1 MYLLISA
8 MKWIDLW
15 GDGEGMTKAYDK
27 ELREKL
33 LGKNGRKL
41 PELWLTAVR
50 EAPFTYAYKLVEPA
64 ELAGSV
70 GQLHK
75 RAEWV
80 DFWKQPQVPWRIET
94 ANRKPKGL
102 GIQHDY
108 PVRIHFDSAVDVLR
122 YLGEA
127 KDFRVFC
134 QRVEKIKADYPAV
147 LPVCVMVREKILA
160 DEHMA
165 EMIYRIAQ
173 YFSGTPKTN
182 CYLRELDI
190 PYVDTKFLEDNQ
202 KLTAAVFF
210 AVRPELEGKTFDDFC
225 CALSLTKSAPSP
237 NIYVRSLD
245 ARKTFAGLREIVVTA
260 QQLAKLDLAFGRV
273 FITENKINGY
283 VFPEVED
290 GLILFGAGNG
300 ILSDLQ
306 EIPWLKNQ
314 SALWYWGDMD
324 RNGFA
329 ILARV
334 RQKYPQ
340 VKSFLMAKD
349 IAARY
354 RHFMVA
360 DTGNELAMPD
370 RLTGE
375 EQACWQYLTCQPA
388 AANRLEQEKVPS
400 FEVRAALKRL
410 LGQEGGK

>member
-1 MYLLISA
+1 
-8 MKWIDLW
+8 
-15 GDGEGMTKAYDK
+15 MTKAYDE
-27 ELREKL
+27 ELRAKL

-41 PELWLTAVR
+41 PALWLTAIR
-50 EAPFTYAYKLVEPA
+50 EEPYSYACKLTEPEA
-64 ELAGSV
+64 LASSV

-80 DFWKQPQVPWRIET
+80 AFWKKSQAPWRVET

-108 PVRIHFDSAVDVLR
+108 PVRVHFDTAIDVLR
-122 YLGEA
+122 YLGEE
-127 KDFRVFC
+127 KKFQLFC
-134 QRVEKIKADYPAV
+134 QRVEKIKVDYPAL
-147 LPVCVMVREKILA
+147 LPACVAVRDKILA
-160 DEHMA
+160 DDHMA
-165 EMIYRIAQ
+165 AAIYQIAR
-173 YFSGTPKTN
+173 YFAGTPKTD

-190 PYVDTKFLEDNQ
+190 PYVDTKFIEDNP

-210 AVRPELEGKTFDDFC
+210 AVRPEFTGKTFDDFC
-225 CALSLTKSAPSP
+225 QALSLTKSAPSP

-260 QQLAKLDLAFGRV
+260 QQLAKLDLNFSRV

-306 EIPWLKNQ
+306 EIPWLKKQ
-314 SALWYWGDMD
+314 SFLWYWGDMD

-340 VKSFLMAKD
+340 VKSFLMEQEL
-349 IAARY
+349 AARY

-360 DTGNELAMPD
+360 DTGNKLAMPEA
-370 RLTGE
+370 LTGE
-375 EQACWQYLTCQPA
+375 EQACWQYLTCQSA
-388 AANRLEQEKVPS
+388 KANRLEQEKIPL
-400 FEVRAALKRL
+400 FEVKAALRHL
-410 LGQEGGK
+410 LSEDIDESGQAVK

>member
-1 MYLLISA
+1 
-8 MKWIDLW
+8 
-15 GDGEGMTKAYDK
+15 MTKAYDE
-27 ELREKL
+27 ELRAKL

-41 PELWLTAVR
+41 PALWLTALR
-50 EAPFTYAYKLVEPA
+50 EEPFSYSYKLTEPD
-64 ELAGSV
+64 ELASSV

-75 RAEWV
+75 RAEWAA
-80 DFWKQPQVPWRIET
+80 FWKQSKEPWRVET

-108 PVRIHFDSAVDVLR
+108 PVRIHFDAAIDVLR

-127 KDFRVFC
+127 KKFWSFC

-147 LPVCVMVREKILA
+147 LPACVMERDKILV
-160 DEHMA
+160 DEPMTA
-165 EMIYRIAQ
+165 AIYQTAR
-173 YFSGTPKTN
+173 YFAGTPKTN

-190 PYVDTKFLEDNQ
+190 PYVDTKFIEDNP

-210 AVRPELEGKTFDDFC
+210 AVRPEFTGKTFDDFC
-225 CALSLTKSAPSP
+225 QALSITKSAPSP

-260 QQLAKLDLAFGRV
+260 QQLAKLDLTFGRV

-306 EIPWLKNQ
+306 EIPWLKKQ
-314 SALWYWGDMD
+314 SSLWYWGDMD

-360 DTGNELAMPD
+360 DTGNEWAMPD
-370 RLTGE
+370 ALTGE

-388 AANRLEQEKVPS
+388 AAKRLEQEKIPA
-400 FEVRAALKRL
+400 FEVRAALDRL
-410 LGQEGGK
+410 LGQKGDE